1 MPIMRSVLLAISENR
16 WMRAHGQ
23 RLWFVRRAVSAF
35 MPGEELED
43 MLRAA
48 GTQAPHNIGT
58 VFTRLGE
65 SVTEWSEADFV
76 MRHYLDAMERC
87 RSAGVGSEPSV
98 KLTQLGLDMDA
109 ERCHQNLR
117 ALAERARQLN
127 SYLWIDME
135 QTAYVDATLE
145 IVRRLQAEFGNVGVC
160 LQAYLYRTLDDIAA
174 LRPLGVGVRLVKGA
188 YSEPPALAFPRKAD
202 VDENFFQIAVA
213 MLAPQGRPAA
223 FRAVFGTHD
232 AVLIA
237 RIRAHCKTI
246 GVADS
251 ALEVHML
258 YGIQRAEQ
266 LRLVKAGVRVCVLI
280 AYGTFWFPW
289 YMRRLAERP
298 ANVGFVLRSMFAR

>member
-1 MPIMRSVLLAISENR
+1 MLARGSAAGCCALGCGQAGCPAAQQLPPEPDCNGHLRWQWRAWGNIRVHVPPRVAREESSMPIMRSVLLAISENR

-98 KLTQLGLDMDA
+98 KPTQLGLDMDA

-188 YSEPPALAFPRKAD
+188 
-202 VDENFFQIAVA
+202 
-213 MLAPQGRPAA
+213 
-223 FRAVFGTHD
+223 
-232 AVLIA
+232 
-237 RIRAHCKTI
+237 
-246 GVADS
+246 
-251 ALEVHML
+251 
-258 YGIQRAEQ
+258 
-266 LRLVKAGVRVCVLI
+266 
-280 AYGTFWFPW
+280 
-289 YMRRLAERP
+289 
-298 ANVGFVLRSMFAR
+298 